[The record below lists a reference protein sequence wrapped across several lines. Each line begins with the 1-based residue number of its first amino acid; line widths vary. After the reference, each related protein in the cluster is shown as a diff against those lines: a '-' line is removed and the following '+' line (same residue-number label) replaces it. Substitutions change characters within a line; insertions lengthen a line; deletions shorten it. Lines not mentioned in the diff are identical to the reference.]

1 MTMVENR
8 NELDTKC
15 AAWMFPA
22 YLILIN
28 IFVIPIA
35 LGSNLIFP
43 PRTIDRDMAI
53 LELPL

>member
-43 PRTIDRDMAI
+43 PRMIDRDMAI